1 MRRTRSQAL
10 VQTNQKGAFKLPA
23 HVPAGRRAHLL
34 ESAKR
39 RSVPPPTRLQSN
51 VLHWGVTPS
60 RPRWPRRSLRL
71 PGALS
76 PGGGSPCPPGAGPP
90 GQHPPQNC
98 QSALASRA
106 VTSHKSLSGT

>member
-1 MRRTRSQAL
+1 MQRTRSQAL
-10 VQTNQKGAFKLPA
+10 VQTNQKGAVKLPERG
-23 HVPAGRRAHLL
+23 PRRAHLL

-39 RSVPPPTRLQSN
+39 RSVPPPHAASEHRAALGR
-51 VLHWGVTPS
+51 HPFTPTVA
-60 RPRWPRRSLRL
+60 PQVAGL
-71 PGALS
+71 PGSLS